1 MGTFLVLTGLFGL
14 LFGLVNVVY
23 PLGKWRV
30 TTRKRGGAVLG
41 SSFALMLI
49 GGLLLPPVDEPA
61 EAATP
66 STTTTV
72 PVVETT
78 TTTVIETTTTPTRPS
93 TTTSTTTTVPLPE
106 VPQAGVLFSP
116 PVAGSSGDP
125 GASLPAGS
133 ESMTVTGIT
142 DGDTISVR
150 LPSGARDVVRLIG
163 INTPESGEC
172 FSDEAALILSSLIPV
187 GSTIGATA
195 DVSDRDQFDRL
206 LRYLWVGGMSVNEE
220 LVRRGAALARPY
232 PPDTSLSSPF
242 ATAQDEASSAGL
254 GLWEADAC
262 GPQTGAAI
270 EVMSVLAD
278 APGSDTDDLNGEYVT
293 IRNGGPTGTDLSGW
307 VLKDESASHRYQFP
321 AGFVL
326 ASGAALE
333 VRTGCGTDT
342 PTTLYWCNG
351 GAVWNNDGDTAF
363 VTDQSG
369 NIVDSWSYEGAVK
382 TAASPA
388 TTVAPEQPVPPS
400 APPEEPSTSGCHPS
414 YTGACVPIVSDVD
427 CKGGSGDGPEYVGRV
442 NVVGDDE
449 YGLDR
454 DGDGVACDG

>member
-1 MGTFLVLTGLFGL
+1 MVTFLVLTGLFGL

-30 TTRKRGGAVLG
+30 TTRKRGAAVLG

-49 GGLLLPPVDEPA
+49 GGLLLPPADEPA

-66 STTTTV
+66 STTTAV
-72 PVVETT
+72 SVVETT
-78 TTTVIETTTTPTRPS
+78 TTTVIEPTTTPTRPS
-93 TTTSTTTTVPLPE
+93 TTTTTTVPLPD
-106 VPQAGVLFSP
+106 VPDADVLFSD

-125 GASLPAGS
+125 EASLPTGS

-142 DGDTISVR
+142 DGDTIAVR

-187 GSTIGATA
+187 GSTIGATT

-232 PPDTSLSSPF
+232 PPDTSLSSRF
-242 ATAQDEASSAGL
+242 ATAQEEAQAAGL
-254 GLWEADAC
+254 GLWQADAC

-278 APGSDTDDLNGEYVT
+278 PPGSDTDDLNGEYVT

-326 ASGAALE
+326 AAGAALD
-333 VRTGCGTDT
+333 VHTGCGTDT
-342 PTTLYWCNG
+342 ATTLYWCSG

-363 VTDQSG
+363 VTDQIG
-369 NIVDSWSYEGAVK
+369 NIVDSWSYEGAVR
-382 TAASPA
+382 TAASPV
-388 TTVAPEQPVPPS
+388 TTVAPPQPVAS
-400 APPEEPSTSGCHPS
+400 VPPEAPSTSGCHPS